1 MLFLALANK
10 LCVTILMGLGGDEFF
25 LETQVNKNG
34 RSPGSKLG
42 GNEHTTV
49 KTQIMVTFLKVVYF
63 IDWTRYINWGF
74 EATVVAIVT

>member
-1 MLFLALANK
+1 M
-10 LCVTILMGLGGDEFF
+10 TILMGLGGDEFF

-63 IDWTRYINWGF
+63 ID
-74 EATVVAIVT
+74 